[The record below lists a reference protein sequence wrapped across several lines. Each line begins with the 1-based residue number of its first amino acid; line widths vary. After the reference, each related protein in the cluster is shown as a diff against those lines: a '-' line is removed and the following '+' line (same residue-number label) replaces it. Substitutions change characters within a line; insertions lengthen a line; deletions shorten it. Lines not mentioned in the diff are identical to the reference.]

1 MVACCILSPTMTK
14 LFGVMIATFIVAI
27 VSFGYVAFLTPPI
40 ISPLADYQ
48 PLNVQVLSMTIV
60 TTPLTSPSPA
70 PPSPTPTPATTPT
83 PTPSPTPTPKPKP
96 TPKLLPSP
104 ATATQMDAWF
114 TEYANNQSV
123 SIEMLRKIAI
133 CESGYNQFAQNGIY
147 GGLFQFSTSTW
158 KSTRGQMNADPN
170 PDLRYNAE
178 EAIKT
183 AAFRFATSG
192 QAAWPNCSK

>member
-1 MVACCILSPTMTK
+1 MTK

-60 TTPLTSPSPA
+60 TTPLPFIQVNPSVLLC
-70 PPSPTPTPATTPT
+70 S
-83 PTPSPTPTPKPKP
+83 TPTPKPKP